1 MSPQSSLA
9 GHCRIPDSQQALMV
23 AVITSFPEL
32 YLWKRTGTFV
42 TVSGQALEVVAQRGC
57 GITIIFGDIHN

>member
-1 MSPQSSLA
+1 
-9 GHCRIPDSQQALMV
+9 MV

-42 TVSGQALEVVAQRGC
+42 TVSGQALEMVAQRGC